1 MPCFFKARLFFR
13 FIFGGF
19 VTTWT
24 LRDALDPECL
34 VLLVGTL
41 REMML
46 RSIAEQE
53 PVFISLVGFVLRERD
68 LELDCFEV
76 GLLNDFLDYDR
87 SDRPKDPLL
96 LVFL

>member
-1 MPCFFKARLFFR
+1 
-13 FIFGGF
+13 
-19 VTTWT
+19 
-24 LRDALDPECL
+24 
-34 VLLVGTL
+34 
-41 REMML
+41 ML

-87 SDRPKDPLL
+87 SDRPKEPLL